1 MFTMKKLWG
10 MISVILI
17 TLVGSLNAD
26 VSPHFSN
33 YFNQFKLQT
42 SVAYPNPFNQ
52 STTIFYSPTINEFLK
67 IKLYNNKGQL
77 LSEIFEDNVE
87 KGESYRFELDGSTLS
102 PGVYYY
108 TIEANGNIL
117 HQRIDLV
124 R

>member
-1 MFTMKKLWG
+1 MKKLWG
-10 MISVILI
+10 MIPVLI
-17 TLVGSLNAD
+17 IALVGNIKAD
-26 VSPHFSN
+26 YISHLPHYYS
-33 YFNQFKLQT
+33 QFTPQT
-42 SVAYPNPFNQ
+42 TTAYPNPFNE
-52 STTIFYSPTINEFLK
+52 STTIFYSPTISEFIK

-77 LSEIFEDNVE
+77 LSEIFEDDVE

>member
-10 MISVILI
+10 FIAVLLI
-17 TLVGSLNAD
+17 VTVGNTKAD
-26 VSPHFSN
+26 VIPHLTH
-33 YFNQFKLQT
+33 YFNQFTPQT
-42 SVAYPNPFNQ
+42 TSAYPNPFNE
-52 STTIFYSPTINEFLK
+52 STTIFYSPTINEFIK

-77 LSEIFEDNVE
+77 LSEIFEDVVE
-87 KGESYRFELDGSTLS
+87 KGESYRFEIDGSSLS
-102 PGVYYY
+102 PGVYFY